1 MLALRPVGGTGVW
14 YNLGRGRLGSVC
26 EMGETAMRAISRK
39 MLAPVLAA
47 LVIMGVA
54 TACEPYVHTF
64 IADVGEV
71 RDPAGPPVRYVDEVF
86 TGVTV
91 TSNITWGQAPNR
103 AGAPVSL
110 ALDLYE
116 PSGDPVARRPA
127 LVVAHS
133 GGFKVGSKTNA
144 VSVDLANRFARK
156 GYVVISIDYRMLALV
171 DCGTLGGAIS
181 DASGCKYAAMAAT
194 SDAQAA
200 VRWLRANAD
209 AYRIDPTRIAMMGDS
224 AGALMSILNGML
236 ADTPGNPDD
245 PAAIE
250 AMAGAPENT
259 GNPGYSSEIQAWS
272 SISGGLPPT
281 ETPTLGAKL
290 AATATPTA
298 PGYLFAATQDSQ
310 TPYQWSVDVRDVL
323 VSIGRTVAF
332 KSVVGGHVPYS
343 TYKALFNEQTTRF
356 FYLFLNL
363 PAAEQ

>member
-1 MLALRPVGGTGVW
+1 
-14 YNLGRGRLGSVC
+14 
-26 EMGETAMRAISRK
+26 MRALSRK
-39 MLAPVLAA
+39 MMAPMVAA
-47 LVIMGVA
+47 LVVMGGA
-54 TACEPYVHTF
+54 TACEPYVHTY
-64 IADVGEV
+64 ITDIGEV
-71 RDPAGPPVRYVDEVF
+71 RDPADAPARYVDEVF
-86 TGVTV
+86 PGVTV
-91 TSNITWGQAPNR
+91 TSNIAWGEAPNR
-103 AGAPVSL
+103 AGTPVPL

-116 PSGDPVARRPA
+116 PAGDTIARRPA

-156 GYVVISIDYRMLALV
+156 GYVVISIDYRKLALV
-171 DCGTLGGAIS
+171 DCGTLGGAVS

-194 SDAQAA
+194 SDGQAA

-209 AYRIDPTRIAMMGDS
+209 TYRIDPTRIAMMGDS
-224 AGALMSILNGML
+224 AGALISILTGML

-245 PAAIE
+245 PVAIE
-250 AMAGAPENT
+250 TMAGAPENT

-290 AATATPTA
+290 AAAETTTA
-298 PGYLFAATQDSQ
+298 PGYLFAATQDNQ

-343 TYKALFNEQTTRF
+343 TYKTLFNEQSTRF
-356 FYLFLNL
+356 FYLALRL
-363 PAAEQ
+363 SAAEQ